1 FAVISGA
8 ARDNSQVESLVFV
21 AAYAPDE
28 GETIPML
35 SDRGAAMPGRAAIL
49 FGDDG
54 WSTLDSTL
62 FGSAVAGDLPER
74 TAEKL
79 ADSLR
84 PTHGRCFPTHA
95 GHGAWH
101 ELPSSYLVS
110 AEDHILDPHLQR
122 WFAGRMGAT
131 VTELHSSHLAPLS
144 HPDDVADAIA
154 AMMPQA
160 VGDTSAPA

>member
-1 FAVISGA
+1 M
-8 ARDNSQVESLVFV
+8 FV

-79 ADSLR
+79 AASQR
-84 PTHGRCFPTHA
+84 PTHGRCFTTHA

-110 AEDHILDPHLQR
+110 AEDHILDPDLQR